1 MFNIY
6 NYSDPEI
13 VFENAKQYLGEIV
26 IIRFSDKPPKK
37 FMVLNPET
45 NKWVHFGQMPY
56 QDFTFSR
63 NHNKR
68 LQYLRRSGNIKGNWK
83 NNKYSANN
91 LSRNI
96 LW

>member
-13 VFENAKQYLGEIV
+13 VFENAKQYLGENV

-68 LQYLRRSGNIKGNWK
+68 LQYLT
-83 NNKYSANN
+83 
-91 LSRNI
+91 
-96 LW
+96 LWGGSDRHTISDRF

>member
-1 MFNIY
+1 
-6 NYSDPEI
+6 
-13 VFENAKQYLGEIV
+13 
-26 IIRFSDKPPKK
+26 
-37 FMVLNPET
+37 MVLNPET
-45 NKWVHFGQMPY
+45 NKCVHFGQMPY

-63 NHNKR
+63 DHNKR

-83 NNKYSANN
+83 NDKYSANN